1 MLTILG
7 TGQPILR
14 SIISAPLASTILAA
28 RANSSGTLPKSWM
41 AVGRSPSSMAS
52 ISLVLTLLY
61 SKPLALII
69 SETVI
74 PQPKRL
80 QMRRKGKSVMPAIG
94 ANAKGTFNSRLPSF
108 ILKPFSFLL
117 KCLTKE
123 SPPKRAFTFY
133 LEFFS

>member
-1 MLTILG
+1 
-7 TGQPILR
+7 
-14 SIISAPLASTILAA
+14 
-28 RANSSGTLPKSWM
+28 
-41 AVGRSPSSMAS
+41 MAS

-108 ILKPFSFLL
+108 ILKPFSSLL

-123 SPPKRAFTFY
+123 SPPRRAFTFY